1 MENIFKVTISL
12 IGHNEA
18 ENLPQC
24 LESLKWADEIIYV
37 DCESSDNSLEIAR
50 EYTDRVFTRPNLR
63 NLNVNKSFGIDQS
76 TSLWVLYLDPDEMIP
91 GQTGQWIKEE
101 INNPTYDAYLFP
113 RKNHIL
119 GSWLKHGSQYP
130 DYQLRL
136 FRKDKAH
143 FPCKH
148 VHERLQVD
156 GFTGKSQH
164 PILHHPYPTLETY
177 IKKFN
182 FYTSFEALYLYENPP
197 PKLSGIKFIILKP
210 LSRFVKRYLF
220 NLGFLDGFPGLLAAF
235 FDMINFPMRY
245 FKYLEL
251 KRKNPQ

>member
-1 MENIFKVTISL
+1 MENIYKITISL

-50 EYTDRVFTRPNLR
+50 EYTNRVFTRPNLR
-63 NLNVNKSFGIDQS
+63 NLNINKSFGIDQS
-76 TSLWVLYLDPDEMIP
+76 NSLWVLYLDPDEIIP
-91 GQTGQWIKEE
+91 GQTAQWIKNE
-101 INNPTYDAYLFP
+101 IKNPVNDAYLFP

-119 GSWLKHGSQYP
+119 GSWLKRGSQYP

-136 FRKDKAH
+136 FRKDRAH

-156 GFTGKSQH
+156 GSTGKASY

-182 FYTSFEALYLYENPP
+182 FYTSFEAIYLYENPP
-197 PKLSGIKFIILKP
+197 SKLSGIKYILFKP
-210 LSRFVKRYLF
+210 LSRFFKRYLF

-251 KRKNPQ
+251 KRKNSQ